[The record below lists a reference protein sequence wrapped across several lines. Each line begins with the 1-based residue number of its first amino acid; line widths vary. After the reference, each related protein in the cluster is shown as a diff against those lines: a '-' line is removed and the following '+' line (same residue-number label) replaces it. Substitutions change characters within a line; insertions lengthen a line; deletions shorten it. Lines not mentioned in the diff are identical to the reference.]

1 LPVEFRIKYDRLA
14 DALYIRLRDGKIVES
29 DEVAPGIIVDLDE
42 NNEIIGIEV
51 LQVSKRK
58 LDLLKL
64 LLEGPEGLVARA

>member
-1 LPVEFRIKYDRLA
+1 MPVEFRIKYDRLA